1 MPDAYKY
8 PTINKS
14 GTFEI
19 LLCPIVD
26 CDYTF
31 SFKTRRYS
39 AGQTIDAK
47 LHSCLIY
54 GSLHICISTLK
65 RNFACKLFSHFYNSQ
80 TIDDLKVYFILW
92 ITITFITLVWCQVD
106 YDKWYLVSKQF
117 WEYKS

>member
-80 TIDDLKVYFILW
+80 TINNLKVYFILC
-92 ITITFITLVWCQVD
+92 ITIYYFSMISRRVQYTKYVGLAVHP
-106 YDKWYLVSKQF
+106 
-117 WEYKS
+117 